1 MDRNLITTPIF
12 FFIFMHF
19 FPFIIGSDQ
28 PLAPALYV
36 FGDSLFDSGN
46 NNILP
51 TIAKANYSP
60 YGFNFVTKGSGRFTN
75 GKTVPDFIAEFLG
88 LPYSPPYLSLRNS
101 FSPTGLNYASG
112 SCGLLPETGVSLGKC
127 LHFSEQ
133 IGLFKNT
140 VNLLLRSHFKSAKE
154 LSNYLSKSIFV
165 ITIGSNDY
173 INNYLGNKRS
183 DPLSFAQLLVDTL
196 SNQLKRL
203 YDLGARKVVV
213 FDLGPIGC
221 IPSITRKQKHNG
233 KCVENVNQIIS
244 FFNKKLPGMLRHLKS
259 SLKGSNFVL
268 GHVNGLG
275 YDAVINPS
283 KYGLMDSSNPCCK
296 ALFNGTSG
304 CFPFSKPCTNPDQH
318 YFWDGFHLTQ
328 TMYSIVA
335 SRCINDT
342 SVCMPFNLK
351 HLIQM

>member
-1 MDRNLITTPIF
+1 MQTKKVYCQP
-12 FFIFMHF
+12 
-19 FPFIIGSDQ
+19 SDQ

-112 SCGLLPETGVSLGKC
+112 SCGILPETGVSL
-127 LHFSEQ
+127 
-133 IGLFKNT
+133 
-140 VNLLLRSHFKSAKE
+140 
-154 LSNYLSKSIFV
+154 
-165 ITIGSNDY
+165 
-173 INNYLGNKRS
+173 
-183 DPLSFAQLLVDTL
+183 
-196 SNQLKRL
+196 RL